1 MFIKTVWF
9 GTFLIENEA
18 VVKYIL
24 FPKKTQELVKRLKQ
38 IGDGKILDEEREI
51 IRDISASDDLVLTE
65 VRLIPL
71 EINSTEGSPEILDI
85 EFEPNPEDYDFERS
99 LFHDA
104 MLELAKERSREA
116 ISSDKYIVQAVNSI
130 NEITKTSN
138 LLSERLHEWY
148 GMHWPE
154 LNKLVKEQK
163 YVELISELGDRESI
177 AGEALNIDDPKIQES
192 LGAPLETD
200 DKMAIMVLANSLN
213 NLYATKTQL
222 ETYIKSRMTE
232 VAPNLSQI
240 AGPII
245 GAKLMAA
252 TGGLDRLAKVT
263 SSTVQLLGAEKAL
276 FRHLK
281 EGGKPPKHGI
291 IFQHPSIHNAPY
303 WQRGKIARALSGKI
317 SIAVKTDRH
326 SNKLIGDMLE
336 EDLKKRIEEIKTK
349 YPNAPSKRVSK
360 PGKSR
365 AINIKKRSRRK
376 N

>member
-9 GTFLIENEA
+9 GTFLIDNDE
-18 VVKYIL
+18 VVKFIL
-24 FPKKTQELVKRLKQ
+24 FPKDPLELTKRLKS
-38 IGDGKILDEEREI
+38 IGESMILDEERE
-51 IRDISASDDLVLTE
+51 LVQDPSVAQNLILTE
-65 VRLIPL
+65 ERLIPL
-71 EINSTEGSPEILDI
+71 IDETSTDKLPEIIDL
-85 EFEPNPEDYDFERS
+85 EFEPKPEDYDFESS

-104 MLELAKERSREA
+104 MLELAKARSREA

-163 YVELISELGDRESI
+163 YVELISELGDRDSI
-177 AGEALNIDDPKIQES
+177 ATEALTVDDIKTQES
-192 LGAPLETD
+192 LGAPLGTD
-200 DKMAIMVLANSLN
+200 DKNAIMMLANSLN
-213 NLYATKTQL
+213 NLYTTKTKL

-252 TGGLDRLAKVT
+252 TGGLERLAKVS

-291 IFQHPSIHNAPY
+291 IFQHP
-303 WQRGKIARALSGKI
+303 L
-317 SIAVKTDRH
+317 
-326 SNKLIGDMLE
+326 
-336 EDLKKRIEEIKTK
+336 
-349 YPNAPSKRVSK
+349 
-360 PGKSR
+360 
-365 AINIKKRSRRK
+365 IKKL
-376 N
+376 